1 MTASVR
7 LPIFPLPLV
16 LLPGAVQ
23 PLHIFEPR
31 YRQLLGDCLAG
42 SQTFGIVCR
51 TPDVAEREIPAG
63 TAGCVARIESSQA
76 LPDGRSNI
84 TVTGQARFTL
94 DRFVDDPA
102 PYHVA
107 LVTPFDDVEESE
119 DAMAPLADRLRSLF
133 ARVGRS
139 ARTIQDD
146 ITPLPELPPSPA
158 ALSFAIGQYIDLD
171 LGAKQRLLATT
182 SPHDRL
188 RQLDDVLAPIV
199 ESVEHRALI
208 HTRAKRNG
216 HGSHP

>member
-1 MTASVR
+1 MTAPVR

-42 SQTFGIVCR
+42 SRSFGIICR
-51 TPDVAEREIPAG
+51 TPDVAERELPAG
-63 TAGCVARIESSQA
+63 TAGCVAHVDTVQA

-84 TVTGQARFTL
+84 MVTGQTRFTL
-94 DRFVDDPA
+94 EQFVEDGA

-107 LVTPFDDVEESE
+107 LVTPFDDADESE
-119 DAMAPLADRLRSLF
+119 EAMVPLADRLRALF

-146 ITPLPELPPSPA
+146 TTPLPELPAAPS

-171 LGAKQRLLATT
+171 LEAKQRLLATT

-188 RQLDDVLAPIV
+188 RQLDRVLAPIV
-199 ESVEHRALI
+199 ESVEHRARI
-208 HTRAKRNG
+208 HTRAKQNG